1 MPEESIEIAAPP
13 EEAWAAIS
21 DITRMGEWS
30 PETRSATW
38 VGGASGPEVGARFK
52 GTNKVKLPWST
63 TCEVTSSTPGREFA
77 FKVGKGDT
85 TWAYRFEPAAGGS
98 RVTESYEIVK
108 PPGTVLRFLTKL
120 ATGQSWEERQ
130 AGLRAGMRT
139 TLANLKAALE
149 G

>member
-1 MPEESIEIAAPP
+1 MTEESIEIAAPP
-13 EEAWAAIS
+13 EEAWAAVS

-30 PETRSATW
+30 PETKSATW

-52 GTNKVKLPWST
+52 GNNKVRLPWST
-63 TCEVTSSTPGREFA
+63 TCEVTSSIPGREFG
-77 FKVGKGDT
+77 FKVGKGET
-85 TWAYRFEPAAGGS
+85 TWFYRFEPAAGGC

-108 PPGTVLRFLTKL
+108 PPGAVLRGLTKL
-120 ATGQSWEERQ
+120 ATGQASDERE